1 MSASGRATA
10 FDPLAV
16 SLEPGISLVE
26 ASAGTG
32 KTFSITQL
40 VLRLLLDRKSD
51 GTWRVGG
58 IGNILVVT
66 FTNAATAE
74 LTTRVRAAL
83 RDAVDVCAGAVRERE
98 GRAHLFALKEQYGE
112 LALPRLREA
121 LASLDGLSIHTIHG
135 WSRRVLEENALESG
149 TPFGA
154 QFLDD
159 EALLLERMAQ
169 DWWRRTMYEDGQLAA
184 LAVHNGW
191 THDAFLKDL
200 KKWQRLPDV
209 RLAPDEELAAARAA
223 LACATGDFAAMWNAD
238 EAREFLDSM
247 KWRSN
252 APLLDDGKRAR
263 IVQAGTALAAGDLAA
278 GLPFVKSCTTA
289 AIRHDRTGI
298 RQKPAPLFDSVEEQP
313 FVRGCEAIAAAIDAM
328 TLALRVSCLRD
339 VHKRV
344 DDEKRRRHILGF
356 DDVLRRLNRALV
368 RGGPDGALARAIRA
382 RHDAALIDEFQD
394 TDPFQFPIFAT
405 AFADRPLFLIG
416 DPKQAIFGFRGAD
429 LFAYLDAA
437 QRAGHR
443 YTLRENWRSTTRL
456 VGAVNALFEY
466 RRDPFLYD
474 RIGFAPAKAATER
487 PDPLASD
494 GRGALH
500 WWLLPPAD
508 GARGPEQLTKGK
520 ASERVKAAL
529 VREVVR
535 LLSAPTSEG
544 APLKPGQL
552 AVLVRTTR
560 EGLDAQAALR
570 AAAVPCIVA
579 GLDDILKS
587 RELHEVECVLR
598 AVLAPADPRAV
609 RAALATEM
617 WGRTASEIHELS
629 LPDHESEWQALAE
642 QLVGW
647 RDLWVRFGFMRTA
660 QSLFGALGVV
670 ERLLAF
676 EDGERR
682 VTNLRH
688 AVELLHGAATEER
701 LSPEGLLL
709 WITTTRGTG
718 AEKAERTELRLETDA
733 DAVQVVTIHRSKG
746 LEYDVVFCPW
756 LWAAR
761 RDADDEPVL
770 VHEDGVAVFDHGSPD
785 RQARGRLAATEQLAE
800 ELRLVY
806 VALTR
811 ARLRC
816 YVAWGAVQ
824 NGKTKL
830 HAGHTALGYLLRPAM
845 DPMPT
850 ADLVERV
857 PQAFESALAAWDTP
871 VRELVARSSG
881 AMTVDVLGEE
891 QEPLHRWAGAATG
904 RCTPVCRT
912 DLPTDESLRSWR
924 IVSFTSLT
932 AGRQAEDARDVAD
945 ATGGARVGASSRH
958 PADFTDFPAGRQPG
972 VALHELF
979 ERTEFD
985 ASDTALHALASEVLH
1000 RAQLVD
1006 HDERV
1011 GAAAGMMRRVLGDPL
1026 PEAGFALR
1034 SVPRDHT
1041 LREWSFHLPL
1051 GDVNAG
1057 VLAEAFARHGGDVA
1071 RRYAPALRHLS
1082 ADRTHGFLTGVI
1094 DLAFEHGGRW
1104 HVVDWKSNQLGS
1116 DLAHY
1121 ERGELE
1127 REMFASH
1134 YVLQYHLY
1142 ITALHRF
1149 LGLRVRDYDYERDM
1163 GGAWYAFLRGIDG
1176 TGRGWFHDRPPRA
1189 LISALDALMTDSATV
1204 APRRSA

>member
-1 MSASGRATA
+1 VTARAEA

-16 SLEPGISLVE
+16 SLEPGVSLVE

-40 VLRLLLDRKSD
+40 VLRLLLDRKPD
-51 GTWRVGG
+51 GTWRVDG
-58 IGNILVVT
+58 IGSILVVT
-66 FTNAATAE
+66 FTKAATAE

-83 RDAVDVCAGAVRERE
+83 RDAVDVFSGAVRERA
-98 GRAHLFALKEQYGE
+98 GREHLFALREQYGDG
-112 LALPRLREA
+112 ALPRLRDA
-121 LASLDGLSIHTIHG
+121 LASLDRLSIHTIHG

-154 QFLDD
+154 QFLED
-159 EALLLERMAQ
+159 EAQLLERMAQ
-169 DWWRRTMYEDGQLAA
+169 DWWRRTMYEDEQLAA
-184 LAVHNGW
+184 LAVHRGW
-191 THDAFLKDL
+191 THGAFLGDL
-200 KKWQRLPDV
+200 KKWQRLPEV
-209 RLAPDEELAAARAA
+209 KLSPDEELPVARAA
-223 LACATGDFAAMWNAD
+223 LACAIGDFAAMWNAD

-252 APLLDDGKRAR
+252 APLLAEAERVRVVK
-263 IVQAGTALAAGDLAA
+263 AGTALAAGDLAA
-278 GLPFVKSCTTA
+278 GLVFVKSCTTA
-289 AIRHDRTGI
+289 AIRHEKTGI
-298 RQKPAPLFDSVEEQP
+298 KLKPAALFDSVDQQP
-313 FVRGCEAIAAAIDAM
+313 FVRGCDTIAAALEAM
-328 TLALRVSCLRD
+328 TLALRVSCLHD
-339 VHKRV
+339 VHRRM

-356 DDVLRRLNRALV
+356 DDVLRRLNAALLTS
-368 RGGPDGALARAIRA
+368 GPDGALARAIRT

-405 AFADRPLFLIG
+405 AFAGRPLFLIG

-429 LFAYLDAA
+429 VFAYLDAA

-443 YTLRENWRSTTRL
+443 YTLGGNWRSTSRL
-456 VGAVNALFEY
+456 VGAVNALFEH

-474 RIGFAPAKAATER
+474 RIGFAPATAATEH
-487 PDPLASD
+487 PDPLAND

-500 WWLLPPAD
+500 WWLLPPA
-508 GARGPEQLTKGK
+508 ASANGPEPLTKGK
-520 ASERVKAAL
+520 ATERVTTAL

-535 LLSAPTSEG
+535 LLSEPASDG
-544 APLKPGQL
+544 VPLEAGQV
-552 AVLVRTTR
+552 AVLVRATH
-560 EGLDAQAALR
+560 EGLTAQKALR
-570 AAAVPCIVA
+570 AAGVPCIVA
-579 GLDDILKS
+579 GLDDILTS
-587 RELHEVECVLR
+587 RELYELECVLR
-598 AVLAPADPRAV
+598 AVLAPSDARVV

-617 WGRTASEIHELS
+617 WGRSANEIHELS
-629 LPDHESEWQALAE
+629 LPEHERDWQAIAE

-647 RDLWVRFGFMRTA
+647 RDLWLRYGFMRAA
-660 QSLFGALGVV
+660 QALLGALGVV

-688 AVELLHGAATEER
+688 AIELLHGAATDER

-709 WITTTRGTG
+709 WIATTRETG

-756 LWAAR
+756 LWTTR
-761 RDADDEPVL
+761 RDSADEPVL
-770 VHEDGVAVFDHGSPD
+770 VHEKGGAVFDHGSPD
-785 RQARGRLAATEQLAE
+785 RAARGRLAATEQLAE

-816 YVAWGAVQ
+816 YVAWGAVK
-824 NGKTKL
+824 NAMTRL

-845 DPMPT
+845 DAMST
-850 ADLVERV
+850 EDLVERV
-857 PQAFESALAAWDTP
+857 PQAFESSLADWDAP
-871 VRELVARSSG
+871 VRELVARCGG
-881 AMTVDVLGEE
+881 AMTAQVLGDA
-891 QEPLHRWAGAATG
+891 QEPVRRWAGAASE

-912 DLPTDESLRSWR
+912 DLPHDESLRSWR

-945 ATGGARVGASSRH
+945 ATEGARVWASTKR
-958 PADFTDFPAGRQPG
+958 PADFMDFPAGRQPG

-979 ERTEFD
+979 ERTDFD
-985 ASDTALHALASEVLH
+985 ATDAELHALAAEVLH

-1006 HDERV
+1006 HDERI

-1034 SVPRDHT
+1034 SVRRDRT

-1051 GDVNAG
+1051 GDVSSS
-1057 VLAEAFARHGGDVA
+1057 VLAEAFGRHGDDVA

-1094 DLAFEHGGRW
+1094 DLAFERGGRW

-1116 DLAHY
+1116 DLSHY

-1142 ITALHRF
+1142 VTALHRF
-1149 LGLRVRDYDYERDM
+1149 LKLRVRDYDYDRDM

-1176 TGRGWFHDRPPRA
+1176 TGRGWFHDCPPRA
-1189 LISALDALMTDSATV
+1189 LISALDALMTDTV
-1204 APRRSA
+1204 TAAPRKIA

>member
-1 MSASGRATA
+1 MTARAEA

-16 SLEPGISLVE
+16 SLEPGVSLVE

-51 GTWRVGG
+51 GAWRVGG

-83 RDAVDVCAGAVRERE
+83 RDAVDVFSGAVRERE
-98 GRAHLFALKEQYGE
+98 GREHLFALKNQYGQD
-112 LALPRLREA
+112 ALPRLREA
-121 LASLDGLSIHTIHG
+121 LASLDCLSIHTIHG
-135 WSRRVLEENALESG
+135 WSRQVLEQNALESG

-159 EALLLERMAQ
+159 EAMLLERMAQ
-169 DWWRRTMYEDGQLAA
+169 DWWRRTMYEDEQLAA
-184 LAVHNGW
+184 LAVHRGW

-209 RLAPDEELAAARAA
+209 QLAPDEELPAARAA
-223 LACATGDFAAMWNAD
+223 LACVMGDFAAMWNAD
-238 EAREFLDSM
+238 EAREFLDSL
-247 KWRSN
+247 KWLGK
-252 APLLDDGKRAR
+252 APLQHPSARER
-263 IVQAGTALAAGDLAA
+263 IVKAGSSLAAGDLAA
-278 GLPFVKSCTTA
+278 GLPFVGACTTA
-289 AIRHDRTGI
+289 AIRHEKTGI
-298 RQKPAPLFDSVEEQP
+298 WKRPRNLYDAVDQQP
-313 FVRGCEAIAAAIDAM
+313 FVRGCDSIAAALDAM

-339 VHKRV
+339 VHRRV

-356 DDVLRRLNRALV
+356 DDMLRRLNAALRAT
-368 RGGPDGALARAIRA
+368 GPDGALACAIRS

-405 AFADRPLFLIG
+405 AFAGCPLFLIG

-437 QRAGHR
+437 RRAERR
-443 YTLRENWRSTTRL
+443 YTLGENWRSTGRM
-456 VGAVNALFEY
+456 VDAVNALFEH

-474 RIGFAPAKAATER
+474 RIGFAPASAAAPR
-487 PDPLASD
+487 PDPLAND

-500 WWLLPPAD
+500 WWLLPPAL
-508 GARGPEQLTKGK
+508 GANGPEQLPTGR
-520 ASERVKAAL
+520 ASDRVRTAL

-535 LLSAPTSEG
+535 LLTEPAVGG
-544 APLKPGQL
+544 APLEPGQL
-552 AVLVRTTR
+552 AVLVRATH

-570 AAAVPCIVA
+570 AAGVPCIVA

-587 RELHEVECVLR
+587 RELHELECVLR

-617 WGRTASEIHELS
+617 WGMTANEIHALS
-629 LPDHESEWQALAE
+629 LPEHEAEWQAVAE

-647 RDLWVRFGFMRTA
+647 RDLWVRHGFMRATQA
-660 QSLFGALGVV
+660 MLGALGVL

-709 WITTTRGTG
+709 WITTTRETG
-718 AEKAERTELRLETDA
+718 AEKADRTELRLETDA
-733 DAVQVVTIHRSKG
+733 DAVQIVTIHRSKG

-756 LWAAR
+756 LWATR
-761 RDADDEPVL
+761 RDADGEPVL
-770 VHEDGVAVFDHGSPD
+770 VHEGDVAVFDHGSPK
-785 RQARGRLAATEQLAE
+785 REARGRLAATEQLAE

-816 YVAWGAVQ
+816 YVAWGAVK
-824 NGKTKL
+824 NGTTKL

-845 DPMPT
+845 DPMP
-850 ADLVERV
+850 AEELVERV
-857 PQAFESALAAWDTP
+857 PKAFEDALDDWDAP
-871 VRELVARSSG
+871 VRELVQRAG
-881 AMTVDVLGEE
+881 AAMTIDVLGDA
-891 QEPLHRWAGAATG
+891 QEPLHRWAGAASE

-912 DLPTDESLRSWR
+912 DLPSGESLRSWR
-924 IVSFTSLT
+924 VVSFTSLT
-932 AGRQAEDARDVAD
+932 AGRQVEDARDVAD
-945 ATGGARVGASSRH
+945 ATEGSRVWASTKR
-958 PADFTDFPAGRQPG
+958 PADFMDFPAGRQPG

-979 ERTEFD
+979 ERAAFD
-985 ASDTALHALASEVLH
+985 ASDGDLRALTSEVLH

-1006 HDERV
+1006 HDERI
-1011 GAAAGMMRRVLGDPL
+1011 GAAAGMLRRVLGDPL

-1051 GDVNAG
+1051 GEVNAG
-1057 VLAEAFARHGGDVA
+1057 VLAEAFGRHGDDVA

-1082 ADRTHGFLTGVI
+1082 AERTHGFLTGVI

-1121 ERGELE
+1121 ERAELE

-1149 LGLRVRDYDYERDM
+1149 LKVRLRDYDYERDM

-1189 LISALDALMTDSATV
+1189 LVNALDALMTDAAT
-1204 APRRSA
+1204 AESRRIA